1 MDYENIIAGLSPG
14 GANKVYEARILICY
28 LLSLLNKP
36 LSRTDINNIL
46 QYQGLVNYFTFSQAF
61 NDLKEDKQIIEY
73 QDLYDENKDQDKDKE
88 IRYVLTD
95 KGAQTS
101 KVFKDTIAVTI
112 KEKIS
117 FAAEGY
123 LKNIKS
129 LQENI
134 VKINKVDDGYIV
146 TCRVKD
152 IGSDLIT
159 INIFSPDKDTAEV
172 MKKNFINKSLQ
183 LYQNIF
189 DFLTS

>member
-28 LLSLLNKP
+28 LLNLLNKP
-36 LSRTDINNIL
+36 LSKIDINNIL
-46 QYQGLVNYFTFSQAF
+46 QYQGFINYFTFSQAF
-61 NDLKEDKQIIEY
+61 NDLKEDKQITEY
-73 QDLYDENKDQDKDKE
+73 QDLYDKNEDQE
-88 IRYVLTD
+88 IKYVLTD
-95 KGAQTS
+95 KGIQTS

-112 KEKIS
+112 KEKMS
-117 FAAEGY
+117 VAAESY
-123 LKNIKS
+123 LKNVKS
-129 LQENI
+129 LKENI

-159 INIFSPDKDTAEV
+159 INIFSPDHDTAEV
-172 MKKNFINKSLQ
+172 MKKNFINKSMQ